1 MLRYFLLGGS
11 IFTAIHYFANIVKDP
26 AAAAIIALL
35 PISLFSGFLI
45 DDRKMLE
52 KYSWN
57 LVVIA
62 LTTLFSLVLLWLFI
76 TRTTFDKNY
85 VILSVLIVWFI
96 LQWLI
101 YKHN

>member
-1 MLRYFLLGGS
+1 MLRFFLLGGT
-11 IFTAIHYFANIVKDP
+11 IFTAIHYFANIVKNP
-26 AAAAIIALL
+26 GTAAIVALL

-45 DDRKMLE
+45 EDRKILE

-62 LTTLFSLVLLWLFI
+62 FTTLFSIVLLWLFI

-85 VILSVLIVWFI
+85 IVGSVLILWFI
-96 LQWLI
+96 LQWFT
-101 YKHN
+101 YKYC